1 MFYMRDK
8 RLLEEVEKVPCSSW
22 AVWSKDFPEKG
33 CLEDEKSAEKAIKDN
48 IGELDPSVIL
58 VSLNPAEKIP
68 KGFSNFHSLDSKHSD
83 YNLKKYIQENNLEK
97 IKGAYMTDLVKSR
110 TGSEGKDTEVKKEDC
125 KKFLEEIK
133 LFNKFKD
140 IENFNVICFG
150 RKVFNRFLDYF
161 GGRKEELEKNIYFFK
176 TSQEGL
182 KVNFYGVYFF
192 GSRGFNHQN
201 VLELEDQLKYLNEEK
216 L

>member
-1 MFYMRDK
+1 MVNK
-8 RLLEEVEKVPCSSW
+8 KLLEIIKEIPCSSW
-22 AVWSKDFPEKG
+22 AVWSKGFPEEG
-33 CLEDEKSAEKAIKDN
+33 CLEDREDAEKTIRNN
-48 IGELDPSVIL
+48 IGELGPSVIL

-68 KGFSNFHSLDSKHSD
+68 KNFSNFHSLDSKHSD
-83 YNLKKYIQENNLEK
+83 YNLKKYIQENNLGK

-133 LFNKFKD
+133 LFDKFKD

-150 RKVFNRFLDYF
+150 RKVFNGFLDYF
-161 GGRKEELEKNIYFFK
+161 EGQKEELGKNIYFFK
-176 TSQEGL
+176 TSQEGFE
-182 KVNFYGVYFF
+182 VNFYGVYFF
-192 GSRGFNHQN
+192 GSRGFNHKS
-201 VLELEDQLKYLNEEK
+201 VLELEDQLKFLNKEK